1 MNDPDLDHP
10 KGTHSCFKVQYF
22 TVAVPVVVRKDYLEK
37 FSKLIFLWRV
47 TFGFRKSRIID
58 YFAHYNSLISEE
70 YIGHS
75 HFRK

>member
-37 FSKLIFLWRV
+37 FSKLIFL
-47 TFGFRKSRIID
+47 
-58 YFAHYNSLISEE
+58 
-70 YIGHS
+70 
-75 HFRK
+75 